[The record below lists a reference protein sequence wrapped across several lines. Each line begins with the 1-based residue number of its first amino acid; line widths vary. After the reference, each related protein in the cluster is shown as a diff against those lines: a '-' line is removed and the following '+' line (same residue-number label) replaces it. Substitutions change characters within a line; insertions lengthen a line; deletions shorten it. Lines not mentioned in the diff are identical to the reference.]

1 MPNENYHPEIPES
14 IGTDNL
20 VISRGMRL
28 GSNSLDR
35 LHDLNESIN
44 TYDTSNGTNYGN
56 QRVEN
61 GHIQPYFNSKN
72 TIDSLLNQ
80 REDFYFIYLLRD
92 ANSRWESGYNA
103 ELWIKGFIREENE
116 LGELDKFEELHRT
129 DSDLSWMWTGHA
141 NFLDQLLSL
150 EFALCSP
157 NVYFLDL
164 KNLSNKKFLE
174 WCKDKDNTWNEVE
187 SIPYDNKTPR
197 WKEEIVSQ
205 AGKKLSMNHITPFID
220 GFGRKLNQCLEFKKE
235 QAYEYNKVIKFIQ
248 NNHDRYISL

>member
-80 REDFYFIYLLRD
+80 REDLYFIYLL
-92 ANSRWESGYNA
+92 SY
-103 ELWIKGFIREENE
+103 LY
-116 LGELDKFEELHRT
+116 
-129 DSDLSWMWTGHA
+129 
-141 NFLDQLLSL
+141 QL
-150 EFALCSP
+150 
-157 NVYFLDL
+157 
-164 KNLSNKKFLE
+164 
-174 WCKDKDNTWNEVE
+174 
-187 SIPYDNKTPR
+187 
-197 WKEEIVSQ
+197 
-205 AGKKLSMNHITPFID
+205 
-220 GFGRKLNQCLEFKKE
+220 
-235 QAYEYNKVIKFIQ
+235 
-248 NNHDRYISL
+248 